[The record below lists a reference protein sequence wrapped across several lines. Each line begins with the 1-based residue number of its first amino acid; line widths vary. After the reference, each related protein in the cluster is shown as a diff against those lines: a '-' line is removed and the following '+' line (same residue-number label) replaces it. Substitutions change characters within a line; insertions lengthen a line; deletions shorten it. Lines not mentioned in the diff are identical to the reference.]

1 MADTKRKV
9 RPSSESYV
17 TFTRAG
23 MVVDLERYL
32 RSDRGREFLE
42 QFERAPVSEAG
53 DAESASPVA
62 GTKKQA

>member
-1 MADTKRKV
+1 MSDSKRRV
-9 RPSSESYV
+9 RPSSDSYV
-17 TFTRAG
+17 SFTRAG

-53 DAESASPVA
+53 DDESAPLAA
-62 GTKKQA
+62 GSKEQA